1 MRYDYDADT
10 DSDSSGN
17 YEEEVQPRASE
28 QRQSEGIKR
37 LQVVRQAKSVIGS
50 CFKIGSFAE
59 HPPDSPSTQ
68 KLLQKSSLP
77 RDSGLFLSAGSNDDE
92 MSDYR
97 PPVSPHRMPVR
108 EEINWKK
115 GNLIGTGLMVKY
127 LLHKN
132 LQRNFLGFDFF
143 NYCLQSHQLYMK
155 Y

>member
-1 MRYDYDADT
+1 MNSKSYRDYLLRYDAESDT

-115 GNLIGTGLMVKY
+115 GNLIGTGAYGQVPY
-127 LLHKN
+127 TQTASEELLKV
-132 LQRNFLGFDFF
+132 
-143 NYCLQSHQLYMK
+143 
-155 Y
+155 